1 VLTRALAFA
10 SETLFPARCVG
21 CGLHGSGLCRAC
33 RAALPYLPSGVCYR
47 CAGRVGPRGVC
58 HGCRKL
64 SAAISSVRAACAYQ
78 GAARTAVLTLKFRS
92 GRFLV
97 PRLGELLREHLEL
110 RPAHADIVVP
120 VPLAPRRQRERGFNQ
135 ALLLAEEVASAAQGK
150 LVRDALERQDRRAQQ
165 TLGAADRLTNLAGA
179 FSCRAPAAIAGQRV
193 LIVDDVVTTG
203 ATISACADVLADAG
217 ARRITVLAFA
227 RDL

>member
-1 VLTRALAFA
+1 
-10 SETLFPARCVG
+10 
-21 CGLHGSGLCRAC
+21 
-33 RAALPYLPSGVCYR
+33 
-47 CAGRVGPRGVC
+47 
-58 HGCRKL
+58 
-64 SAAISSVRAACAYQ
+64 VRAACAYQ

-97 PRLGELLREHLEL
+97 PLLGELLREHLEL